1 MKGYIKDHR
10 RELESDIWL
19 MPPLYHRVWQWL
31 KYKANHEDRE
41 IPMKDGSRLL
51 IRRGQHLTSLRQIAQ
66 GVGWYEGMKWK
77 EPNPKTISSILS
89 WMEKQQMI
97 RVERGNGNRQY
108 TLITLLNWDLYQ
120 MKDDEGNS
128 KETARKQSEKQQT
141 DINKNDYINNKEM
154 MIDDDRPITPLPHP
168 EEKIGPNWEASWR
181 VGEYFAQR
189 CGRGLHVRESDRFE
203 IEQLLDK
210 GVPEREI
217 LYWIDECFKR
227 KKGSTINSFRY
238 IATVIE
244 DERRKREQQ
253 KSNKVTPLRRRNQPK
268 EDFSDLP
275 KAIRRQMEREARGED
290 YESEEDPKLKAEI
303 MEELYRMRQRFEEKR
318 AGGQ

>member
-1 MKGYIKDHR
+1 MSGWIKDYR
-10 RELESDIWL
+10 QEIESDIWL

-31 KYKANHEDRE
+31 KYKANHQEKT
-41 IPMKDGSRLL
+41 IPLNDGSKVT
-51 IRRGQHLTSLRQIAQ
+51 IHRGQLMTSIRQIAQ
-66 GVGWYEGMKWK
+66 GVGWYERRTWK
-77 EPNPKTISSILS
+77 EPNPKTIRSILK
-89 WMEKQQMI
+89 WLELQGMI
-97 RVERGNGNRQY
+97 TITASRGNNGY
-108 TLITLLNWDLYQ
+108 TLITLVNWDVYQ
-120 MKDDEGNS
+120 LEDDKGNS
-128 KETARKQSEKQQT
+128 EYPSEKQST
-141 DINKNDYINNKEM
+141 DINKNDKNDKEM
-154 MIDDDRPITPLPHP
+154 MIDDDRLITPLPHP

-189 CGRGLHVRESDRFE
+189 AGRGRHVRESDRFE

-253 KSNKVTPLRRRNQPK
+253 QKQSKVTPLRRRNQPK
-268 EDFSDLP
+268 ENYSDLP
-275 KAIRRQMEREARGED
+275 RAIREQMEREARGETL
-290 YESEEDPKLKAEI
+290 ETKEDPKLKAEI
-303 MEELYRMRQRFEEKR
+303 MEELNRMRRRFEEKR
-318 AGGQ
+318 RAGGQ

>member
-1 MKGYIKDHR
+1 
-10 RELESDIWL
+10 
-19 MPPLYHRVWQWL
+19 PLYHRVWQWL
-31 KYKANHEDRE
+31 KYKANHQEKT
-41 IPMKDGSRLL
+41 IPMKDGSKVT
-51 IRRGQHLTSLRQIAQ
+51 INRGQLMTSIRQIAQ
-66 GVGWYEGMKWK
+66 GVGWYENGKWK
-77 EPNPKTISSILS
+77 EPNPKTINSILK
-89 WMEKQQMI
+89 WVKQQGMSDVTA
-97 RVERGNGNRQY
+97 RKDNNGY
-108 TLITLLNWDLYQ
+108 TLITLINWELYQ
-120 MKDDEGNS
+120 WNDEEGN
-128 KETARKQSEKQQT
+128 KQHPIEKQRT
-141 DINKNDYINNKEM
+141 EINKNDKNDKE

-210 GVPEREI
+210 GVSEREI

-253 KSNKVTPLRRRNQPK
+253 QKQSKVTPLRKRNQPK
-268 EDFSDLP
+268 ENYSDLP
-275 KAIRRQMEREARGED
+275 RAIREQMEREARGED

>member
-1 MKGYIKDHR
+1 MSGWIKDHR
-10 RELESDIWL
+10 QELESDIWL

-31 KYKANHEDRE
+31 KYKANHQEKT
-41 IPMKDGSRLL
+41 IPLNDGSKVT
-51 IRRGQHLTSLRQIAQ
+51 IHRGQLMTSIRQIAQ
-66 GVGWYEGMKWK
+66 GVGWYERRTWK
-77 EPNPKTISSILS
+77 EPNPKTIRSILK
-89 WMEKQQMI
+89 WLELQGMI
-97 RVERGNGNRQY
+97 TITASRGNNGY
-108 TLITLLNWDLYQ
+108 TLITLVNWDVYQ
-120 MKDDEGNS
+120 LEDDKGNS
-128 KETARKQSEKQQT
+128 EYPSEKQST
-141 DINKNDYINNKEM
+141 DINKNDKNDKE
-154 MIDDDRPITPLPHP
+154 MIDDDRLITPLPHP

-189 CGRGLHVRESDRFE
+189 AGRGRHVRESDRFE

-217 LYWIDECFKR
+217 LYWIDECFNR
-227 KKGSTINSFRY
+227 KKGGPINSFRY

-244 DERRKREQQ
+244 SEQAKKKQQ
-253 KSNKVTPLRRRNQPK
+253 KQSKVTPLRKRNQPK
-268 EDFSDLP
+268 ENYSDLP
-275 KAIRRQMEREARGED
+275 RAIREQMEREARGED